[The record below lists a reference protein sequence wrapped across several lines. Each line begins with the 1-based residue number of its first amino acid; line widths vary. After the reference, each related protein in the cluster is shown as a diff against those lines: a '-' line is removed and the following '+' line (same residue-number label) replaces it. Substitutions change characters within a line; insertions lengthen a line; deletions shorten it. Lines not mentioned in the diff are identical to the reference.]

1 MLTRSKRSHSF
12 SSIQNIQGVSLE
24 KLKILAKNMR
34 QKILKE

>member
-24 KLKILAKNMR
+24 KLKRDLAK
-34 QKILKE
+34 QEKAY